1 MFVRIST
8 FKFPNQTKADAFSEL
23 YKNTLME
30 KYIKNTKIIK
40 LFSFRPG
47 EGKVT
52 IRPGKQMENLNKFKD
67 RFKMRDIELSIKNNL
82 ATMSIRDCHDFVTK
96 IWSLDKGAEDLE
108 MNETHTVINQEEFS
122 NELDELGFIIKTDL
136 EFNPIENM
144 MKYYGIELVEG
155 TGWGRQVFIIASPR
169 A

>member
-52 IRPGKQMENLNKFKD
+52 GIAFYKSLKD
-67 RFKMRDIELSIKNNL
+67 YEAKLQRTS
-82 ATMSIRDCHDFVTK
+82 A
-96 IWSLDKGAEDLE
+96 DKSFRL
-108 MNETHTVINQEEFS
+108 
-122 NELDELGFIIKTDL
+122 
-136 EFNPIENM
+136 
-144 MKYYGIELVEG
+144 
-155 TGWGRQVFIIASPR
+155 QVFKSAKKLTEV
-169 A
+169 